1 MTDQA
6 MGREEHCKDCCCARA
21 WSELGVTT
29 YTGKSIP
36 EHYAALREELAN
48 RQGQIDT
55 LANFILRSV
64 PGEPSQSQGA
74 VDTAIRVITTLRE
87 ELAQVTQ
94 ERDLVLAEA
103 VWAIEQVVS
112 AMLTSESYLKTERS
126 DDESH

>member
-1 MTDQA
+1 MSDQA
-6 MGREEHCKDCCCARA
+6 MTRKEHYTDGRRWSRISRA
-21 WSELGVTT
+21 WIFDSQWNDKEE
-29 YTGKSIP
+29 I
-36 EHYAALREELAN
+36 AALREELAQ

-55 LANFILRSV
+55 LANFILHSV